1 MNLILIKLTKT
12 QKIFDV
18 VYKPKKTKL
27 YYLSKKYKI
36 NYING
41 IKMNT
46 IQAISALK
54 TLSRNLE
61 LN

>member
-12 QKIFDV
+12 QNFDV
-18 VYKPKKTKL
+18 VYKPKTKL

-54 TLSRNLE
+54 TLSRNL
-61 LN
+61 N